1 MRDMNWQAPTAAE
14 LMHVVNATWPAAREF
29 SCGPFVLRDGKNGG
43 KRASAATL
51 EQPDFTE
58 ADIESAATEM
68 QSLNQPPLFII
79 RDSDSRL
86 DDTLAKT
93 GYRSFDFVTLFAAPS
108 AILASHDSDKMHC
121 IAAPIPL
128 AAMEEIW
135 AEGDIGPARI
145 EVMQRVKTPKTYL
158 LGRLDDAPSGAGF
171 VAIHNGIAM
180 IHALEVLPKARRN
193 GLGLQMMAGA
203 AKWALNHGAETF
215 ALAVVSSNLAACGLY
230 QQLGMIKTGNYHY
243 RIKDKT

>member
-1 MRDMNWQAPTAAE
+1 MNWQAPKATE
-14 LMHVVNATWPAAREF
+14 IMHVVNATWPAAWEF
-29 SCGPFVLRDGKNGG
+29 SCGPFMLRDGKNGG

-58 ADIESAATEM
+58 ADIKTAASKM
-68 QSLNQPPLFII
+68 QKINQPPLFII
-79 RDSDSRL
+79 RDGDSKL
-86 DDTLAKT
+86 DDTLAKM
-93 GYRSFDFVTLFAAPS
+93 GYRSFDFVTLFAAPTPL
-108 AILASHDSDKMHC
+108 LAQHDSDKMNC
-121 IAAPIPL
+121 ITAPIPL
-128 AAMEEIW
+128 AAMGEIW
-135 AEGDIGPARI
+135 TEGDIGPARI
-145 EVMQRVKTPKTYL
+145 EVMQRVKTPRTYL
-158 LGRLDDAPSGAGF
+158 LGRLEDAPSGAGF

-180 IHALEVLPKARRN
+180 IHALEVLHPARRN

-215 ALAVVSSNLAACGLY
+215 ALVVVSSNIAACGLY